1 MTTKRFPLLLF
12 ILIQSFCGIK
22 AASSQKDYSHVRG
35 VCHIGWMNDETTVR
49 KELGYAKRLNL
60 NNTRIWLPLDQY
72 KKAPDS
78 FVKKLKSYVRI
89 AHEMGFGVM
98 PILWNGNGLN
108 PAILEEDY
116 HEEADK
122 YVTHIVNALK
132 DEPGLF
138 IWDIMNEPTCNDYHN
153 QTPNEEERITRRK
166 KIFDFVRRN
175 CKLVRQLA
183 PKNAITVGTT
193 LSMNLEEASADLV
206 DVLSFHD
213 YSTTTAGMERSYE
226 IAEKVAEKYKKPML
240 NSETG
245 CMGRANPYDLAI
257 QTCEKHGAGWYLF
270 ELMISGYW
278 SDIHGIFYPDGTI
291 RDPSIVA
298 AIMGCFRNRDANT
311 MIKERPNKE
320 GYAQWAVRQVEE
332 ALKEETAMFNHRRA
346 STDRILEAAEF
357 CANLL
362 ESSQMIPMHD
372 LPTAQIAAWRKQP
385 ANERDAQ
392 AIRRFTYDLAQK
404 LKSYCQL
411 F

>member
-1 MTTKRFPLLLF
+1 MKKIILLL
-12 ILIQSFCGIK
+12 SFLLLGLSGIK
-22 AASSQKDYSHVRG
+22 AASPLKDYSHVRG
-35 VCHIGWMNDETTVR
+35 VCHIGWMSDEATIR
-49 KELGYAKRLNL
+49 KELGYAQRIHLNS
-60 NNTRIWLPLDQY
+60 TRIWLPMDRY
-72 KKAPDS
+72 KAAPDE
-78 FVKKLKSYVRI
+78 FVKKLKTYVRI

-108 PAILEEDY
+108 PDILKESY
-116 HEEADK
+116 REEAEA
-122 YVTHIVNALK
+122 YVRNIVGALK

-153 QTPNEEERITRRK
+153 LAPNEEERKVRRK
-166 KIFDFVRRN
+166 EIFDFVRRN
-175 CKLVRQLA
+175 CQLVRQLDS
-183 PKNAITVGTT
+183 KNAITVGTT
-193 LSMNLEEASADLV
+193 LAFNLEEASPDLV

-213 YSTTTAGMERSYE
+213 YSTTVAGMERSYE
-226 IAEKVAEKYKKPML
+226 AAQKVAEKYRKPLL

-278 SDIHGIFYPDGTI
+278 SDIHGIFYADGTV

-298 AIMGCFRNRDANT
+298 AVMGCFRNRDVST
-311 MIKERPNKE
+311 MVKERPNKE
-320 GYAQWAVRQVEE
+320 GHAQQAVRQVEE
-332 ALKEETAMFNHRRA
+332 ALKEETTAFRHRKA

-362 ESSQMIPMHD
+362 ESAQMLPMHD

-385 ANERDAQ
+385 AAERDEQ
-392 AIRRFTYDLAQK
+392 AIRRFAYDLAQK
-404 LKSYCQL
+404 LKQCCQL

>member
-1 MTTKRFPLLLF
+1 MKKIILLLSF
-12 ILIQSFCGIK
+12 LLIGLSGIE
-22 AASSQKDYSHVRG
+22 ADAPLKDYSHVRG
-35 VCHIGWMNDETTVR
+35 VCHIGWMSDEATIR
-49 KELGYAKRLNL
+49 KELGYAQRIHLNS
-60 NNTRIWLPLDQY
+60 TRIWLPMDRY
-72 KKAPDS
+72 KAAPDE
-78 FVKKLKSYVRI
+78 FVKKLKTYVRI

-108 PAILEEDY
+108 PDILKEGY
-116 HEEADK
+116 REEADA
-122 YVTHIVNALK
+122 YVRDIVGALK

-153 QTPNEEERITRRK
+153 LAPNEEERKVRRK
-166 KIFDFVRRN
+166 EIFDFVRRN
-175 CKLVRQLA
+175 CQLVRQLDS
-183 PKNAITVGTT
+183 KNAITVGTT
-193 LSMNLEEASADLV
+193 LAFNLEEASPDLV

-213 YSTTTAGMERSYE
+213 YSTTVAGMERSYE
-226 IAEKVAEKYKKPML
+226 AAKKVAEKYRKPLL

-278 SDIHGIFYPDGTI
+278 SDIHGIFYADGTV

-298 AIMGCFRNRDANT
+298 AVMGCFRNRDVST
-311 MIKERPNKE
+311 MVKEHPNKE
-320 GYAQWAVRQVEE
+320 GHAQQAVRQVEE
-332 ALKEETAMFNHRRA
+332 ALKEETTAFRHRKA

-362 ESSQMIPMHD
+362 ESAQMLPMHD

-385 ANERDAQ
+385 AAERDEQ
-392 AIRRFTYDLAQK
+392 AIRRFAYDLAQK
-404 LKSYCQL
+404 LKQCCQL

>member
-1 MTTKRFPLLLF
+1 MKKIILLLSF
-12 ILIQSFCGIK
+12 LLIGISGIE
-22 AASSQKDYSHVRG
+22 ADEALKDYSHVRG
-35 VCHIGWMNDETTVR
+35 VCHIGWMSDEATIR
-49 KELGYAKRLNL
+49 KELGYARRIHLNS
-60 NNTRIWLPLDQY
+60 TRIWLPMDRY
-72 KKAPDS
+72 KAAPDE
-78 FVKKLKSYVRI
+78 FVKKLKTYVRI

-108 PAILEEDY
+108 PDILKEGY
-116 HEEADK
+116 REEADT
-122 YVTHIVNALK
+122 YVRDIVGALK

-153 QTPNEEERITRRK
+153 LAPNEEERKVRRK
-166 KIFDFVRRN
+166 EIFDFVRRN
-175 CKLVRQLA
+175 CQLVRQLDS
-183 PKNAITVGTT
+183 KNAITVGTT
-193 LSMNLEEASADLV
+193 LAFNLEEASPDLV

-213 YSTTTAGMERSYE
+213 YSTTVAGMERSYE
-226 IAEKVAEKYKKPML
+226 AAQKVAEKYRKPLL

-278 SDIHGIFYPDGTI
+278 SDIHGIFYADGTV

-298 AIMGCFRNRDANT
+298 AVMGCFRNRDVST
-311 MIKERPNKE
+311 MVKERPNKE
-320 GYAQWAVRQVEE
+320 GHAQQAVRQVEE
-332 ALKEETAMFNHRRA
+332 ALKEETTAFRHRKA
-346 STDRILEAAEF
+346 STERILEAAEF

-362 ESSQMIPMHD
+362 ESAQMLPMHD

-385 ANERDAQ
+385 AAERDEQ
-392 AIRRFTYDLAQK
+392 AIRRFAYDLAQK
-404 LKSYCQL
+404 LKQCCQL

>member
-1 MTTKRFPLLLF
+1 MKKIILLLSF
-12 ILIQSFCGIK
+12 LLIGISGSK
-22 AASSQKDYSHVRG
+22 ADEALKEYRQVRG
-35 VCHIGWMNDETTVR
+35 VCHIGWMSDEATIR
-49 KELGYAKRLNL
+49 KELGYARRIHLNS
-60 NNTRIWLPLDQY
+60 TRIWLPMDRY
-72 KKAPDS
+72 KAAPDE
-78 FVKKLKSYVRI
+78 FVKKLKTYVRI

-108 PAILEEDY
+108 PDILKKGY
-116 HEEADK
+116 REEADA
-122 YVTHIVNALK
+122 YVRDIVGALK

-153 QTPNEEERITRRK
+153 LAPNEEERRVRRK
-166 KIFDFVRRN
+166 EIFDFVRRN
-175 CKLVRQLA
+175 CQLVRQLDS
-183 PKNAITVGTT
+183 KNAITVGTT
-193 LSMNLEEASADLV
+193 LAFNLEEASPDLV

-213 YSTTTAGMERSYE
+213 YSTTVAGMERSYE
-226 IAEKVAEKYKKPML
+226 AAQKVAEKYRKPLL

-278 SDIHGIFYPDGTI
+278 SDIHGIFYADGTV

-298 AIMGCFRNRDANT
+298 AVMGCFRNRDVST
-311 MIKERPNKE
+311 MVKEHPNKE
-320 GYAQWAVRQVEE
+320 GHAQQAVRQVEE
-332 ALKEETAMFNHRRA
+332 ALKEETTAFRHRKA

-362 ESSQMIPMHD
+362 ESAQMLPMHD

-385 ANERDAQ
+385 AAERDEQ
-392 AIRRFTYDLAQK
+392 AIRRFAYDLAQK
-404 LKSYCQL
+404 LKQCCQL

>member
-1 MTTKRFPLLLF
+1 MKKIILLLS
-12 ILIQSFCGIK
+12 LLLLGLSGIK
-22 AASSQKDYSHVRG
+22 ADEAWKDYRWVRG
-35 VCHIGWMNDETTVR
+35 VCHIGWMSDEATIR
-49 KELGYAKRLNL
+49 KELGYAQRIHLNS
-60 NNTRIWLPLDQY
+60 TRIWLPMDRY
-72 KKAPDS
+72 KAAPDE
-78 FVKKLKSYVRI
+78 FVKKLKTYVRI

-108 PAILEEDY
+108 PDILKEGY
-116 HEEADK
+116 REEADA
-122 YVTHIVNALK
+122 YVRDIVGALK

-153 QTPNEEERITRRK
+153 LAPNEEERKVRRK
-166 KIFDFVRRN
+166 EIFDFVRRN
-175 CKLVRQLA
+175 CQLVRQLDS
-183 PKNAITVGTT
+183 KNAITVGTT
-193 LSMNLEEASADLV
+193 LAFNLEEASPDLV

-213 YSTTTAGMERSYE
+213 YSTTVAGMERSYE
-226 IAEKVAEKYKKPML
+226 AAQKVAEKYRKPLL

-278 SDIHGIFYPDGTI
+278 SDIHGIFYADGTV

-298 AIMGCFRNRDANT
+298 AVMGCFRNRDVST
-311 MIKERPNKE
+311 MVKERPNKE
-320 GYAQWAVRQVEE
+320 GHAQQAVRQVEE
-332 ALKEETAMFNHRRA
+332 ALKEETTAFRHRKA

-362 ESSQMIPMHD
+362 ESAQMLPMHD

-385 ANERDAQ
+385 AAERDEQ
-392 AIRRFTYDLAQK
+392 AIRRFAYDLAQK
-404 LKSYCQL
+404 LKQCCQL